1 VDIQGQLFEEM
12 GDETR
17 AAAVPRIGLVVAANL
32 RHLTGVP
39 WAADDADLVAGRGC
53 SKCCSSRQDRRGCR
67 QQTLLDVRVSRA
79 FSLGGGARI
88 ELLVD
93 MLNALNDKAEEGL
106 VDDNLFSSNFRTAER
121 VY

>member
-1 VDIQGQLFEEM
+1 LQRNWEFA
-12 GDETR
+12 TNRR
-17 AAAVPRIGLVVAANL
+17 AVGR
-32 RHLTGVP
+32 
-39 WAADDADLVAGRGC
+39 DDADLVAGRGC
-53 SKCCSSRQDRRGCR
+53 SECCSSRQDRRGCR

-106 VDDNLFSSNFRTAER
+106 VDDNFFSSNFALPSVFIDPCRAMLAVRFTFQR
-121 VY
+121 